1 MVFPD
6 ALSVELLYD
15 FPVSPIHEIRSGAV
29 CRDSQQ
35 ILTLL
40 ANARDDITYPPVL
53 DAIVFAVRPK
63 QRDHYSAFPDI
74 AFCLRKRPG

>member
-1 MVFPD
+1 MFPD

-40 ANARDDITYPPVL
+40 ANARDDLTYTLYLAQLSLLFVPDKETIT
-53 DAIVFAVRPK
+53 
-63 QRDHYSAFPDI
+63 
-74 AFCLRKRPG
+74 LRSQI

>member
-1 MVFPD
+1 MFPD

-40 ANARDDITYPPVL
+40 ANARDDLTYTLYLAQLSLLFVPDKKTIT
-53 DAIVFAVRPK
+53 
-63 QRDHYSAFPDI
+63 
-74 AFCLRKRPG
+74 LRSQI